1 MNARIERTGGA
12 GRPGPRT
19 FPHRFAGATG
29 GAYCVVACRSGTGE
43 ARSGR
48 RTWGRTVWL
57 APRGSQDPTPLQSGL
72 GSGGAIADSA
82 APSLPGRDGWSGRT
96 AKYQGV
102 ELCLSLR
109 PGAAGPE
116 FRRSPL
122 APTLALGQPPG
133 QLCVRFFVHSGH
145 VSARS
150 RVRQARRAAQTRL
163 GFRTDNGATP
173 PAAERCVVIRQ
184 WRPDRRLGNC
194 SLARASQLLAKSSR
208 VLAKSSL
215 RLAQTSAPLARTL
228 RDERGG
234 VS

>member
-1 MNARIERTGGA
+1 MTAGTQRTAGA
-12 GRPGPRT
+12 GWSYPRT

-29 GAYCVVACRSGTGE
+29 GAYCVAACRSGTGK

-57 APRGSQDPTPLQSGL
+57 APRGSQDPPLPGSGL

-116 FRRSPL
+116 LRRSPL

-133 QLCVRFFVHSGH
+133 QLRVRFFVHS
-145 VSARS
+145 SSEISRS
-150 RVRQARRAAQTRL
+150 RVRQSRRAAQTRL

-173 PAAERCVVIRQ
+173 QAESHRGRTAT
-184 WRPDRRLGNC
+184 WRPDRRLGNS
-194 SLARASQLLAKSSR
+194 SLASSSQLLAKSSR
-208 VLAKSSL
+208 VFASSSR
-215 RLAQTSAPLARTL
+215 RLAQTSGSRARTL

-234 VS
+234 GR